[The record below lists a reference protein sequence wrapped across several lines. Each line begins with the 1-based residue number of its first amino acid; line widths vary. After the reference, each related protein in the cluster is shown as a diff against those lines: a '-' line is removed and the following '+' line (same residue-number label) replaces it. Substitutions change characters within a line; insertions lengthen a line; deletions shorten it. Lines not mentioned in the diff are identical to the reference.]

1 LNILVVGRVLLL
13 KFGKNFKPVT
23 GMGFLMG
30 LDIFYGFG
38 LGMVKSDGFVP
49 VVIHLRK
56 DT

>member
-1 LNILVVGRVLLL
+1 M
-13 KFGKNFKPVT
+13 

-49 VVIHLRK
+49 VAIHLRK
-56 DT
+56 DTWVKAY

>member
-1 LNILVVGRVLLL
+1 
-13 KFGKNFKPVT
+13 
-23 GMGFLMG
+23 MGFLMG
-30 LDIFYGFG
+30 LDIFYGFGLGLG